1 MNVDSQCVH
10 IISLLPP
17 AMDTQIMLVHNTL
30 WSRRF
35 FRRAAQL
42 FDSPAEL
49 SQVQQTLFIVAST
62 APLSTDAS
70 TSCSIQRFSMLCM
83 QSIDILAQLKPKYNV
98 SAPTDRLVIGHIL
111 RHR

>member
-1 MNVDSQCVH
+1 
-10 IISLLPP
+10 
-17 AMDTQIMLVHNTL
+17 MDTQIMLVHNTL

-49 SQVQQTLFIVAST
+49 AQVCQTHWSDTYIPASIGV
-62 APLSTDAS
+62 STGRNTRWSAV
-70 TSCSIQRFSMLCM
+70 LCV
-83 QSIDILAQLKPKYNV
+83 QSIEILAQLKPKYNV
-98 SAPTDRLVIGHIL
+98 SAPTDRLVIGHML